1 MTRVELLEAT
11 GSLSEYTRKASTG
24 DIVVTRRGRPVALLR
39 VLSDQE
45 WEDYAVSA
53 SPVFRRILKESGES
67 YRKHGGISLER
78 VEQELGLPPRPAR
91 KARSASR
98 KK

>member
-11 GSLSEYTRKASTG
+11 GSLSEYTGKASAG

-53 SPVFRRILKESGES
+53 SPVFRRILKQSGES
-67 YRKHGGISLER
+67 YRKHGGIPLETIER
-78 VEQELGLPPRPAR
+78 ELGLPPRRAR
-91 KARSASR
+91 KARSERRR
-98 KK
+98 K